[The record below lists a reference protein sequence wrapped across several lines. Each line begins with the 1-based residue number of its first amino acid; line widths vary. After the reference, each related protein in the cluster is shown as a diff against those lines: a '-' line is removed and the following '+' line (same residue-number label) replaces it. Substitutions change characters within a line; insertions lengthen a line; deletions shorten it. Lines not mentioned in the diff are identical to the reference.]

1 MRATFIIKV
10 LSVQLVVSLCSG
22 LLPNDLFK
30 VMARKINPLWASNQ
44 NDGSNSR
51 NDRYSVR
58 LNKVFKATHSRRGAD
73 ELIASG
79 RVTINGLPTNSKGG
93 SYVIPFK
100 DVVRL
105 DGKVVTGW
113 EDMNVSDQEDDAT
126 ERFEY
131 IKYYKPLGVTC
142 TTDLKIKR
150 NIIDEITMH
159 GGFQP
164 RHRIFPVG
172 RLDKDTTGLILLTS
186 DGRLPNASLRVSQKQ
201 PKTYIVGLDHKISD
215 QDLQKLRD
223 GIVITTMAQR
233 DNTAAKVLTARTKP
247 CTVERLSTNRIS
259 MTIMEGRNRQ
269 IRKMLEALNYNVVTL
284 KRVKFSGISLDDLK
298 QPGDWKRLNK
308 KEMKIVEGILKQ
320 YIQ

>member
-10 LSVQLVVSLCSG
+10 LSIQLVVSLCSG

-30 VMARKINPLWASNQ
+30 VMARKIKPLWASNQ
-44 NDGSNSR
+44 NDGSNTR
-51 NDRYSVR
+51 NERYSVR

-79 RVTINGLPTNSKGG
+79 RVTINGLPTNLKGG

-142 TTDLKIKR
+142 TTDLKIK
-150 NIIDEITMH
+150 
-159 GGFQP
+159 
-164 RHRIFPVG
+164 
-172 RLDKDTTGLILLTS
+172 
-186 DGRLPNASLRVSQKQ
+186 
-201 PKTYIVGLDHKISD
+201 
-215 QDLQKLRD
+215 
-223 GIVITTMAQR
+223 
-233 DNTAAKVLTARTKP
+233 
-247 CTVERLSTNRIS
+247 
-259 MTIMEGRNRQ
+259 
-269 IRKMLEALNYNVVTL
+269 
-284 KRVKFSGISLDDLK
+284 
-298 QPGDWKRLNK
+298 K
-308 KEMKIVEGILKQ
+308 K
-320 YIQ
+320 YH